1 MMIKVFVDMFVSIMG
16 VFKLPILFI
25 LIVFALFFM
34 SCMFYFVKYYLS
46 GKRLK
51 KGKHKRVKQHGF
63 LRKLLVDAPKQ
74 YMLDVM
80 ERDPDYFRYQG
91 LIIYEGRQGSGKTS
105 TMIRDTML
113 MQEEYPLCKCI
124 TNLGYKYQ
132 DDELKHWRK
141 LVNYKNDIYGVV
153 AVMDEL
159 QNWFSSN
166 QSKNFP
172 PEMLQTITQ
181 NRKNRRII
189 LGTAQSFNLL
199 AKAIR
204 TQCTEVRKCI
214 TFLGCITFVRK
225 KEPYLDSEGNV
236 KEWKN
241 RGYYFYVHNK
251 KLRDSYDTYKVIDSL
266 VKSGFKE
273 ELPDTTINNYV
284 NVKKSK

>member
-1 MMIKVFVDMFVSIMG
+1 MLKVFIDMLASILTI
-16 VFKLPILFI
+16 FKIPLFI
-25 LIVFALFFM
+25 VLALFLCFALSCGIFVIRQFM
-34 SCMFYFVKYYLS
+34 S

-51 KGKHKRVKQHGF
+51 KGQHKTIKKHGF
-63 LRKLLVDAPKQ
+63 LRKIFIDAPKQ
-74 YMLDVM
+74 YVYDLF
-80 ERDPDYFRYQG
+80 ERDPDFFRYQG

-105 TMIRDTML
+105 TMIHDTML
-113 MQEEYPLCKCI
+113 MQKEYPLAKCI
-124 TNLGYKYQ
+124 TNLSYQ
-132 DDELKHWRK
+132 YQNDDLKHWRK
-141 LVNYKNDIYGVV
+141 LVNYKNGIYGVI

-189 LGTAQSFNLL
+189 MGTAQSFNLL

-204 TQCTEVRKCI
+204 TQCTEVRKCS

-241 RGYYFYVHNK
+241 RGYYFYVHDK
-251 KLRDSYDTYKVIDSL
+251 KLRNSYDTYRVIESL
-266 VKSGFKE
+266 VESGFKDE
-273 ELPDTTINNYV
+273 IPDTNVVNYIQMPKG
-284 NVKKSK
+284 KK